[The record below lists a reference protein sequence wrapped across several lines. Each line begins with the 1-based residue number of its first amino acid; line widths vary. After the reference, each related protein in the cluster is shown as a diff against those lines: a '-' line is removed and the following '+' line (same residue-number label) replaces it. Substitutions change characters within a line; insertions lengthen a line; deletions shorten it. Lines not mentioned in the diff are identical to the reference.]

1 MKQHKPKHGR
11 RGWPLLPLLALG
23 TLTVLGLT
31 GCDTDAL
38 LEVDDPEFASPI
50 SLDNPEAVPTLV
62 AGGLGDFQVA
72 YSGPGSGG
80 DGLLTAVALITDEH
94 YSTDTFQGRG
104 AMDRRDLLPFGQ
116 FNHSD
121 PAFVL
126 LHRGRRSLDAA
137 AEAVAAVAGAN
148 DVRIARMR
156 ALEAYTYVALGE
168 NFCSA
173 IPFSEVVNEER
184 VEGDPLQTSAVFE
197 AAVARFRAALAIE
210 PGNNLARVGL
220 GRVLLDLGRHQ
231 EAADAVRDVPPGFV
245 YFVEHSANSF
255 RQQNPIFAYQSLRRY
270 SLSNDEGGSGTPFGD
285 PTGDGEGLSFRG
297 ADDPRIPWSGPVS
310 GLDGTPLYTSL
321 RYTSFGSDVP
331 LASHV
336 EAQLILAEAAL
347 RNNQSAEFMG
357 ILNSLRSDVRVIMAV
372 LYPEAV
378 YPDGF
383 PRTLDA
389 LPDPGNAAD
398 RVDLLFR
405 ERAFWLFATGQR
417 LSDLRRLVRQYERPQ
432 ENVFPTGPYFKGGVY
447 GTDVAFPV
455 PFDEVNN
462 TNFNPANC
470 DTKEA

>member
-1 MKQHKPKHGR
+1 MKLRKPNQGR
-11 RGWPLLPLLALG
+11 RRWPLPHLLALG
-23 TLTVLGLT
+23 TLTLLGLT

-38 LEVDDPEFASPI
+38 LEVEDPEFASPI
-50 SLDNPEAVPTLV
+50 SLDNPEAVPTLI

-72 YSGPGSGG
+72 YSGPGAGN
-80 DGLLTAVALITDEH
+80 DALLSAVALFTDEQ

-121 PAFVL
+121 PAFVA
-126 LHRGRRSLDAA
+126 LHRARRSLNVA
-137 AEAVAAVAGAN
+137 AEAIAAVAGAN

-184 VEGDPLQTSAVFE
+184 VDGDPLSTSAVFE
-197 AAVARFRAALAIE
+197 AAVARFREALAIE

-231 EAADAVRDVPPGFV
+231 EAADAVRDVPGGFV

-255 RQQNPIFAYQSLRRY
+255 RQQNPIFTFQALRRY

-297 ADDPRIPWSGPVS
+297 ARDPRIPWSGPVS
-310 GLDGTPLYTSL
+310 GLDGTPLYNSL
-321 RYTSFGSDVP
+321 RYTNFGSDVP
-331 LASHV
+331 LASYV

-347 RNNQSAEFMG
+347 RGDRPAEFMG
-357 ILNSLRSDVRVIMAV
+357 ILNSLRSDVRTIMAV

-378 YPDGF
+378 YPEGF
-383 PRTLDA
+383 PRTLEP
-389 LPDPGNAAD
+389 LPDPGSAAG

-405 ERAFWLFATGQR
+405 ERAFWLFATGHR

-432 ENVFPTGPYFKGGVY
+432 ENVFPDGPYFKGGVY
-447 GTDVAFPV
+447 GTDVAFPI

-462 TNFNPANC
+462 TSFDPASC